1 LNRQFAARSISTL
14 EKRFFPSLGLGVLLI
29 ILFPVASLIAFISFI
44 GWPLGFLISFA
55 FGTFCFAGSIYVAQ
69 FLGCYIIRVLNMGKK
84 PLSFVGLLLGII
96 ILSLLV
102 LIPFV
107 GWIVCILVM
116 ASGLGS
122 LVLSL
127 KIFSDNK
134 QSQPASG
141 ESLPNE

>member
-1 LNRQFAARSISTL
+1 
-14 EKRFFPSLGLGVLLI
+14 
-29 ILFPVASLIAFISFI
+29 VASLIAFISFI